1 MYTGICTKDI
11 NTIPVAHSCFLI
23 ILLLVL
29 RPYTYMKFVKIG
41 HQNLFH

>member
-1 MYTGICTKDI
+1 MYTGIYTKDI

-29 RPYTYMKFVKIG
+29 RPYMKFVKIG